1 MAEVWCAWV
10 FSAPTSCVFSPRCAT
25 LLRDHRLPENR
36 ADYVVVTEVFV
47 GFAIVTLVVATGYL
61 TGRSGVLGPA
71 ALDVL
76 SKAAFF
82 VFSPALLFI
91 VLGDADIQVLFSA
104 LLPVSAL
111 AATAALLI
119 YVGIAVAAK
128 TRGAGRLTVG
138 GLAASYV
145 NSNNIGLPLAAY
157 ILGDPALAAPVL
169 LFQLIVMSPIALT
182 ILDISSQGSVSLR
195 RILSGPIRNPLIIG
209 SMLGVLVSWWDVPLP
224 DIVHEPLELLGQAAV
239 PTLLFAL
246 GLSLASQRLW
256 EAQEYRSEITVAAF
270 IKLAVMPFI
279 AWLLGVFVFAL
290 DENAL
295 FTVVILAALP
305 SAQNVFNYSQRYGVA
320 TPLARDSVV
329 LTTIIS
335 LPIMMGLALLLAP
348 V

>member
-1 MAEVWCAWV
+1 MNAI
-10 FSAPTSCVFSPRCAT
+10 F
-25 LLRDHRLPENR
+25 LRDVRVLRNR
-36 ADYVVVTEVFV
+36 ADLSLVTEVFV
-47 GFAIVTLVVATGYL
+47 GFAIVTLVVATGYV
-61 TGRSGVLGPA
+61 TGRMGILGPT

-91 VLGDADIQVLFSA
+91 VLGDADIQVLFSD

-111 AATAALLI
+111 AAVGALVL
-119 YVGIAVAAK
+119 YVVIAVVSRV
-128 TRGAGRLTVG
+128 RGAGRLTVG

-169 LFQLIVMSPIALT
+169 LFQLIVMSPVALT
-182 ILDISSQGSVSLR
+182 ILDISSHGSLSAR

-209 SMLGVLVSWWDVPLP
+209 SILGVVVSWWDLALP
-224 DIVHEPLELLGQAAV
+224 DIIHEPLDLLGQAAV

-256 EAQEYRSEITVAAF
+256 EAREFRREIAMAAI
-270 IKLAVMPFI
+270 IKLSVMPLI
-279 AWLLGVFVFAL
+279 AWLLGVFVFSL
-290 DENAL
+290 DDHAL

-305 SAQNVFNYSQRYGVA
+305 SAQNVFNYSQRYHVA

-329 LTTIIS
+329 LTTLVS
-335 LPIMMGLALLLAP
+335 LPIMIGLALLLAP

>member
-1 MAEVWCAWV
+1 M
-10 FSAPTSCVFSPRCAT
+10 
-25 LLRDHRLPENR
+25 
-36 ADYVVVTEVFV
+36 TEVFV
-47 GFAIVTLVVATGYL
+47 GFAIVTLVVATGYV
-61 TGRSGVLGPA
+61 TGRIGILGPT

-91 VLGDADIQVLFSA
+91 VLGDADIRILFSD

-111 AATAALLI
+111 AATGALVL
-119 YVGIAVAAK
+119 YVVIAMVSRV
-128 TRGAGRLTVG
+128 RGVGRLTVG

-169 LFQLIVMSPIALT
+169 LFQLIVMSPVALT
-182 ILDISSQGSVSLR
+182 ILDISSHGSLSGR

-209 SMLGVLVSWWDVPLP
+209 SILGVVVSWWDLELP
-224 DIVHEPLELLGQAAV
+224 DIIHEPLDLLGQAAV

-256 EAQEYRSEITVAAF
+256 EAREFRREIAVAAI
-270 IKLAVMPFI
+270 IKLSVMPLI
-279 AWLLGVFVFAL
+279 AWLLGVFVFSL
-290 DENAL
+290 DDHAL

-305 SAQNVFNYSQRYGVA
+305 SAQNVFNYSQRYHVA

-329 LTTIIS
+329 LTTLVS
-335 LPIMMGLALLLAP
+335 LPVMIGLALLLAP

>member
-1 MAEVWCAWV
+1 
-10 FSAPTSCVFSPRCAT
+10 
-25 LLRDHRLPENR
+25 
-36 ADYVVVTEVFV
+36 VVVVDVFV
-47 GFAIVTLVVATGYL
+47 GFGIVTLVVAIGYL
-61 TGRSGVLGPA
+61 TGRMEILGPN

-91 VLGDADIQVLFSA
+91 VLGDADIRVLFSA

-111 AATAALLI
+111 AATLALVI
-119 YVGIAVAAK
+119 YLVVVSLVK
-128 TRGAGRLTVG
+128 VRGAGRLTVG

-182 ILDISSQGSVSLR
+182 ILDVTRQGSVSIR

-209 SMLGVLVSWWDVPLP
+209 SMLGVLVSWLDVRVPA
-224 DIVHEPLELLGQAAV
+224 IIHEPLALLGQAAV

-246 GLSLASQRLW
+246 GLSLAAQRLW
-256 EAQEYRSEITVAAF
+256 EAREYRLEISVAAG
-270 IKLAVMPFI
+270 IKLLVMPLI
-279 AWLLGVFVFAL
+279 AWLLGVFVFDL
-290 DENAL
+290 GQHAL

-305 SAQNVFNYSQRYGVA
+305 SAQNVFNYSQRYGIA

-329 LTTIIS
+329 LTTLVS
-335 LPIMMGLALLLAP
+335 LPIMMGLALVLAP

>member
-1 MAEVWCAWV
+1 MNAI
-10 FSAPTSCVFSPRCAT
+10 F
-25 LLRDHRLPENR
+25 LRDVRVLRNR
-36 ADYVVVTEVFV
+36 ADLSLVTEVFV
-47 GFAIVTLVVATGYL
+47 GFAIVTLVVATGYV
-61 TGRSGVLGPA
+61 TGRMGILGPT

-91 VLGDADIQVLFSA
+91 VLGDADIQVLFSD

-111 AATAALLI
+111 AAVGALVL
-119 YVGIAVAAK
+119 YVVIAVVSRV
-128 TRGAGRLTVG
+128 RGAGRLTVG

-169 LFQLIVMSPIALT
+169 LFQLIVMSPVALT
-182 ILDISSQGSVSLR
+182 ILDISSHGSRSAR

-209 SMLGVLVSWWDVPLP
+209 SILGVVVSWWDLELP
-224 DIVHEPLELLGQAAV
+224 DIIHEPLDLLGQAAV

-256 EAQEYRSEITVAAF
+256 EAREFRREIAMAAI
-270 IKLAVMPFI
+270 IKLSVMPLI
-279 AWLLGVFVFAL
+279 AWLLGVFVFSL
-290 DENAL
+290 DDHAL

-305 SAQNVFNYSQRYGVA
+305 SAQNVFNYSQRYHVA

-329 LTTIIS
+329 LTTLVS
-335 LPIMMGLALLLAP
+335 LPIMIGLALLLAP

>member
-1 MAEVWCAWV
+1 M
-10 FSAPTSCVFSPRCAT
+10 
-25 LLRDHRLPENR
+25 
-36 ADYVVVTEVFV
+36 
-47 GFAIVTLVVATGYL
+47 GFAIVTLVVATGYV
-61 TGRSGVLGPA
+61 TGRMGILGPT

-91 VLGDADIQVLFSA
+91 VLGDADIQVLFSD

-111 AATAALLI
+111 AAVGALVL
-119 YVGIAVAAK
+119 YVVIAVVSRV
-128 TRGAGRLTVG
+128 RGAGRLTVG

-169 LFQLIVMSPIALT
+169 LFQLIVMSPVALT
-182 ILDISSQGSVSLR
+182 ILDISSHGSLSAR

-209 SMLGVLVSWWDVPLP
+209 SILGVVVSWWNLELP
-224 DIVHEPLELLGQAAV
+224 DIIHEPLDLLGQAAV

-256 EAQEYRSEITVAAF
+256 EAREFRREIAMAAI
-270 IKLAVMPFI
+270 IKLSVMPLI
-279 AWLLGVFVFAL
+279 AWLLGVFVFSL
-290 DENAL
+290 DDHAL

-305 SAQNVFNYSQRYGVA
+305 SAQNVFNYSQRYHVA

-329 LTTIIS
+329 LTTLVS
-335 LPIMMGLALLLAP
+335 LPIMIGLALLLAP

>member
-1 MAEVWCAWV
+1 MNAI
-10 FSAPTSCVFSPRCAT
+10 F
-25 LLRDHRLPENR
+25 LRDVRVLRNR
-36 ADYVVVTEVFV
+36 ADLSLVTEVFV
-47 GFAIVTLVVATGYL
+47 GFAIVTLVVATGYV
-61 TGRSGVLGPA
+61 TGRMGILGPT

-82 VFSPALLFI
+82 VFSPALRFI
-91 VLGDADIQVLFSA
+91 VLGDADIQVLFSD

-111 AATAALLI
+111 AAVGALVL
-119 YVGIAVAAK
+119 YVVIAWVSRV
-128 TRGAGRLTVG
+128 RGAGRLTVG

-169 LFQLIVMSPIALT
+169 LFQLIVMSPVALT
-182 ILDISSQGSVSLR
+182 ILDISSHGSLSAR

-209 SMLGVLVSWWDVPLP
+209 SILGVVVSWWDLELP
-224 DIVHEPLELLGQAAV
+224 DIIHEPLDLLGQAAV

-256 EAQEYRSEITVAAF
+256 EAREFRREIAMAAI
-270 IKLAVMPFI
+270 IKLSVMPLI
-279 AWLLGVFVFAL
+279 AWLLGVFVFSL
-290 DENAL
+290 DDQAL

-305 SAQNVFNYSQRYGVA
+305 SAQNVFNYSQRYHVA

-329 LTTIIS
+329 LTTLVS
-335 LPIMMGLALLLAP
+335 LPIMIGLALLLAP

>member
-1 MAEVWCAWV
+1 MNAI
-10 FSAPTSCVFSPRCAT
+10 F
-25 LLRDHRLPENR
+25 LRDVRVLRNR
-36 ADYVVVTEVFV
+36 ADLSLVTEVFV
-47 GFAIVTLVVATGYL
+47 GFAIVTLVVATGYV
-61 TGRSGVLGPA
+61 TGRMGILGPT

-91 VLGDADIQVLFSA
+91 VLGDADIQVLFSD

-111 AATAALLI
+111 AAVGALVL
-119 YVGIAVAAK
+119 YVVIAVVSRV
-128 TRGAGRLTVG
+128 RGAGRLTVG

-157 ILGDPALAAPVL
+157 ILGNPALAAPVL
-169 LFQLIVMSPIALT
+169 LFQLIVMSPVALT
-182 ILDISSQGSVSLR
+182 ILDISSHGSLSAR

-209 SMLGVLVSWWDVPLP
+209 SILGVVVSWWDLELP
-224 DIVHEPLELLGQAAV
+224 DIIHEPLDLLGQAAV

-256 EAQEYRSEITVAAF
+256 EAREFRREIAMAAI
-270 IKLAVMPFI
+270 IKLSVMPLI
-279 AWLLGVFVFAL
+279 AWLLGVFVFSL
-290 DENAL
+290 DDHAL

-305 SAQNVFNYSQRYGVA
+305 SAQNVFNYSQRYHVA

-329 LTTIIS
+329 LTTLVS
-335 LPIMMGLALLLAP
+335 LPIMIGLALLLAP

>member
-1 MAEVWCAWV
+1 MNAI
-10 FSAPTSCVFSPRCAT
+10 F
-25 LLRDHRLPENR
+25 LRDVRVFRNR
-36 ADYVVVTEVFV
+36 ADLSLVTEVFV
-47 GFAIVTLVVATGYL
+47 GFAIVTLVVATGYV
-61 TGRSGVLGPA
+61 TGRMGILGPT

-76 SKAAFF
+76 SQAAFF

-91 VLGDADIQVLFSA
+91 VLGDADIQVLFSD

-111 AATAALLI
+111 AAVGALVL
-119 YVGIAVAAK
+119 YVVIAVVSRV
-128 TRGAGRLTVG
+128 RGAGRLTVG

-169 LFQLIVMSPIALT
+169 LFQLIVMSPVALT
-182 ILDISSQGSVSLR
+182 ILDISSHGSLSAR

-209 SMLGVLVSWWDVPLP
+209 SILGVVVSWWDIALP
-224 DIVHEPLELLGQAAV
+224 DIIHEPLDLLGQAAV

-256 EAQEYRSEITVAAF
+256 EAREFRREIAMAAI
-270 IKLAVMPFI
+270 IKLSVMPLI
-279 AWLLGVFVFAL
+279 AWLLGVFVFSL
-290 DENAL
+290 DDHAL

-305 SAQNVFNYSQRYGVA
+305 SAQNVFNYSQRYHVA

-329 LTTIIS
+329 LTTLVS
-335 LPIMMGLALLLAP
+335 LPIMIGLALLLAP

>member
-1 MAEVWCAWV
+1 MNAI
-10 FSAPTSCVFSPRCAT
+10 F
-25 LLRDHRLPENR
+25 LRDVRVLRNR
-36 ADYVVVTEVFV
+36 ADLSLVTEVFV
-47 GFAIVTLVVATGYL
+47 GFAIVTLVVATGYV
-61 TGRSGVLGPA
+61 TGRMGILGPT

-91 VLGDADIQVLFSA
+91 VLGDADIQVLFSD

-111 AATAALLI
+111 AAVGALVL
-119 YVGIAVAAK
+119 YVVIAVVSRV
-128 TRGAGRLTVG
+128 RGAGRLTVG

-145 NSNNIGLPLAAY
+145 NSNNFGLPLAAY

-169 LFQLIVMSPIALT
+169 LFQLIVMSPVALT
-182 ILDISSQGSVSLR
+182 ILDISSHGSLSAR

-209 SMLGVLVSWWDVPLP
+209 SILGVVVSWWDLELP
-224 DIVHEPLELLGQAAV
+224 DIIHEPLDLLGQAAV

-256 EAQEYRSEITVAAF
+256 EAREFRREIAMAAI
-270 IKLAVMPFI
+270 IKLSVMPLI
-279 AWLLGVFVFAL
+279 AWLLGVFVFSL
-290 DENAL
+290 DDHAL

-305 SAQNVFNYSQRYGVA
+305 SAQNVFNYSQRYHVA

-329 LTTIIS
+329 LTTLVS
-335 LPIMMGLALLLAP
+335 LPIMIGLALLLAP

>member
-1 MAEVWCAWV
+1 MNAI
-10 FSAPTSCVFSPRCAT
+10 F
-25 LLRDHRLPENR
+25 LRDVRVLRNR
-36 ADYVVVTEVFV
+36 ADLSLVTEVFV
-47 GFAIVTLVVATGYL
+47 GFAIVTLVVATGYV
-61 TGRSGVLGPA
+61 TGRKGILGPT

-91 VLGDADIQVLFSA
+91 VLGDADIQVLFSD

-111 AATAALLI
+111 AAIGALVL
-119 YVGIAVAAK
+119 YVVIAVVSRV
-128 TRGAGRLTVG
+128 RGAGRLTVG

-169 LFQLIVMSPIALT
+169 LFQLIVMSPVALT
-182 ILDISSQGSVSLR
+182 ILDISSHGSPSAR

-209 SMLGVLVSWWDVPLP
+209 SILGVVVSWWNLELP
-224 DIVHEPLELLGQAAV
+224 DIIHEPLDLLGQAGV

-256 EAQEYRSEITVAAF
+256 EAREFRREIAVAAI
-270 IKLAVMPFI
+270 IKLCVMPLI
-279 AWLLGVFVFAL
+279 SWLLGVFVFSL
-290 DENAL
+290 DDHAL

-305 SAQNVFNYSQRYGVA
+305 SAQNVLNYSQRYHVA

-329 LTTIIS
+329 LTTVVS
-335 LPIMMGLALLLAP
+335 LPIMIGLALLLAP

>member
-1 MAEVWCAWV
+1 MNAI
-10 FSAPTSCVFSPRCAT
+10 F
-25 LLRDHRLPENR
+25 LRDVRVLRNR
-36 ADYVVVTEVFV
+36 ADLSLVTEVFV
-47 GFAIVTLVVATGYL
+47 GFAIVTLVVATGYV
-61 TGRSGVLGPA
+61 TGRMGILGPT

-91 VLGDADIQVLFSA
+91 VLGDADIQVLFSD

-111 AATAALLI
+111 AAVGALVL
-119 YVGIAVAAK
+119 YVVIAVVSRV
-128 TRGAGRLTVG
+128 RGAGRLTVG

-169 LFQLIVMSPIALT
+169 LFQLIVMSPVALT
-182 ILDISSQGSVSLR
+182 ILDISSHGSLSAR

-209 SMLGVLVSWWDVPLP
+209 SILGVVVSWWDLELP
-224 DIVHEPLELLGQAAV
+224 DIIHEPLDLLGQAAV

-256 EAQEYRSEITVAAF
+256 EAREFRREIAVAAI
-270 IKLAVMPFI
+270 IKLSVMPLI
-279 AWLLGVFVFAL
+279 AWLLGVWVFSL
-290 DENAL
+290 DDHAL

-305 SAQNVFNYSQRYGVA
+305 SAQNVFNYSQRYHVA

-329 LTTIIS
+329 LTTLVS
-335 LPIMMGLALLLAP
+335 LPIMIGLALLLAP

>member
-1 MAEVWCAWV
+1 V
-10 FSAPTSCVFSPRCAT
+10 S
-25 LLRDHRLPENR
+25 D
-36 ADYVVVTEVFV
+36 VFV

-61 TGRSGVLGPA
+61 TGRSKILGPT

-91 VLGDADIQVLFSA
+91 VLGDADIRVLFSA

-111 AATAALLI
+111 AATLALVLYVLI
-119 YVGIAVAAK
+119 ARLSKV
-128 TRGAGRLTVG
+128 RGSGRLTVG

-182 ILDISSQGSVSLR
+182 ILDVSHQGSLSIR

-209 SMLGVLVSWWDVPLP
+209 SMLGVLVSWSQITLP

-256 EAQEYRSEITVAAF
+256 EAQEYRVEITVVAI
-270 IKLAVMPFI
+270 IKLTVMPLI

-290 DENAL
+290 ETHAL

-329 LTTIIS
+329 LTTLVS
-335 LPIMMGLALLLAP
+335 LPILMGLAFLLAP

>member
-1 MAEVWCAWV
+1 MNAI
-10 FSAPTSCVFSPRCAT
+10 F
-25 LLRDHRLPENR
+25 LRDVRVLRNR
-36 ADYVVVTEVFV
+36 ADLSLVTEVFV
-47 GFAIVTLVVATGYL
+47 GFAIVTLVVATGYV
-61 TGRSGVLGPA
+61 TGRMGILGPT

-91 VLGDADIQVLFSA
+91 VLGDADIQVLFSD

-111 AATAALLI
+111 AAIGALVL
-119 YVGIAVAAK
+119 YVVIAVVSRV
-128 TRGAGRLTVG
+128 RGAGRLTVG

-169 LFQLIVMSPIALT
+169 LFQLIVMSPVALT
-182 ILDISSQGSVSLR
+182 ILDISSHGSLSAR

-209 SMLGVLVSWWDVPLP
+209 SILGVVVSWWDLELP
-224 DIVHEPLELLGQAAV
+224 DIIHEPLDLLGQAAV

-256 EAQEYRSEITVAAF
+256 EAREFRREIAMAAI
-270 IKLAVMPFI
+270 IKLSVMPLI
-279 AWLLGVFVFAL
+279 AWLLGVFVFSL
-290 DENAL
+290 DDHAL

-305 SAQNVFNYSQRYGVA
+305 SAQNVFNYSQRYHVA

-329 LTTIIS
+329 LTTLVS
-335 LPIMMGLALLLAP
+335 LPIMIGLALLLAP

>member
-1 MAEVWCAWV
+1 MNAI
-10 FSAPTSCVFSPRCAT
+10 F
-25 LLRDHRLPENR
+25 LRDVRVLRNR
-36 ADYVVVTEVFV
+36 ADLSLVTEVFV
-47 GFAIVTLVVATGYL
+47 GFAIVTLVVATGYV
-61 TGRSGVLGPA
+61 TGRMGILGPT

-91 VLGDADIQVLFSA
+91 VLGDADIQVLFSD

-111 AATAALLI
+111 AAVGALVL
-119 YVGIAVAAK
+119 YVVIAVVWRV
-128 TRGAGRLTVG
+128 RGAGRLTVG

-169 LFQLIVMSPIALT
+169 LFQLIVMSPVALT
-182 ILDISSQGSVSLR
+182 ILDISSHGSLSAR

-209 SMLGVLVSWWDVPLP
+209 SILGVVVSWWDLELP
-224 DIVHEPLELLGQAAV
+224 DIIHEPLDLLGQAAV

-256 EAQEYRSEITVAAF
+256 EAREFRREIAMAAI
-270 IKLAVMPFI
+270 IKLSVMPLI
-279 AWLLGVFVFAL
+279 AWLLGVFVFSL
-290 DENAL
+290 DDHAL

-305 SAQNVFNYSQRYGVA
+305 SAQNVFNYSQRYHVA

-329 LTTIIS
+329 LTTLVS
-335 LPIMMGLALLLAP
+335 LPIMIGLALLLAP

>member
-1 MAEVWCAWV
+1 MNAI
-10 FSAPTSCVFSPRCAT
+10 F
-25 LLRDHRLPENR
+25 LRDVRVLRNR
-36 ADYVVVTEVFV
+36 ADLSLVTEVFV
-47 GFAIVTLVVATGYL
+47 GFAIVTLVVATGYV
-61 TGRSGVLGPA
+61 TGRMGILGPT

-91 VLGDADIQVLFSA
+91 VLGDADIQVLFSD

-111 AATAALLI
+111 AAVGALVL
-119 YVGIAVAAK
+119 YVVIAVVSRV
-128 TRGAGRLTVG
+128 RGAGRLTVG

-169 LFQLIVMSPIALT
+169 LFQLIVMSPVALT
-182 ILDISSQGSVSLR
+182 ILDISSHGSLSAR

-209 SMLGVLVSWWDVPLP
+209 SILGVVVSWWNLELP
-224 DIVHEPLELLGQAAV
+224 DIIHEPLDLLGQAAV

-256 EAQEYRSEITVAAF
+256 EAREFRREIAVAA
-270 IKLAVMPFI
+270 IVKLSVMPLI
-279 AWLLGVFVFAL
+279 AWLLGVFVFSL
-290 DENAL
+290 DDHAL

-305 SAQNVFNYSQRYGVA
+305 SAQNVFNYSQRYHVA

-329 LTTIIS
+329 LTTLVS
-335 LPIMMGLALLLAP
+335 LPIMIGLALLLAP

>member
-1 MAEVWCAWV
+1 MNAI
-10 FSAPTSCVFSPRCAT
+10 F
-25 LLRDHRLPENR
+25 LRDVRVLRNR
-36 ADYVVVTEVFV
+36 ADLSLVTEVFV
-47 GFAIVTLVVATGYL
+47 GFAIVTLVVATGYV
-61 TGRSGVLGPA
+61 TGRMGILGPT

-91 VLGDADIQVLFSA
+91 VLGDADIQVLFSD

-111 AATAALLI
+111 AAVGALVL
-119 YVGIAVAAK
+119 YVSIAVVSRV
-128 TRGAGRLTVG
+128 RGAGRLTVG

-169 LFQLIVMSPIALT
+169 LFQLIVMSPVALT
-182 ILDISSQGSVSLR
+182 ILDISSHGSLSAR

-209 SMLGVLVSWWDVPLP
+209 SILGVVVSWWDLELP
-224 DIVHEPLELLGQAAV
+224 DIIHEPLHLLGQAAV

-256 EAQEYRSEITVAAF
+256 EAREFRREIAMAAI
-270 IKLAVMPFI
+270 IKLSVMPLI
-279 AWLLGVFVFAL
+279 AWLLGVFVFSL
-290 DENAL
+290 DDHAL

-305 SAQNVFNYSQRYGVA
+305 SAQNVFNYSQRYHVA

-329 LTTIIS
+329 LTTLVS
-335 LPIMMGLALLLAP
+335 LPIMIGLALLLAP

>member
-1 MAEVWCAWV
+1 M
-10 FSAPTSCVFSPRCAT
+10 R
-25 LLRDHRLPENR
+25 NR
-36 ADYVVVTEVFV
+36 ADYSLVSDVVV

-61 TGRSGVLGPA
+61 TGRSKILGPT

-91 VLGDADIQVLFSA
+91 VLGDADIRVLFSA

-111 AATAALLI
+111 AATLALVLYVLI
-119 YVGIAVAAK
+119 ARLSKV
-128 TRGAGRLTVG
+128 RGSGRLTVG

-182 ILDISSQGSVSLR
+182 ILDVSHQGSLSIR

-209 SMLGVLVSWWDVPLP
+209 SMLGVLVSWSQITLP

-256 EAQEYRSEITVAAF
+256 EAQEYRVEITVAAI
-270 IKLAVMPFI
+270 IKLTVMPLI

-290 DENAL
+290 ETHPL

-329 LTTIIS
+329 LTTLVS
-335 LPIMMGLALLLAP
+335 LPILMGLAFLLAP

>member
-1 MAEVWCAWV
+1 MNAI
-10 FSAPTSCVFSPRCAT
+10 F
-25 LLRDHRLPENR
+25 LRDVRVLRNR
-36 ADYVVVTEVFV
+36 ADLSLVTEVFV
-47 GFAIVTLVVATGYL
+47 GFAIVTLVVATGYV
-61 TGRSGVLGPA
+61 TGRMGILGPT

-91 VLGDADIQVLFSA
+91 VLGDADIQVLFSD

-111 AATAALLI
+111 AAVGALVL
-119 YVGIAVAAK
+119 YVVIAVVSRV
-128 TRGAGRLTVG
+128 RGAGRLTVG

-169 LFQLIVMSPIALT
+169 LFQLIVMSPVALT
-182 ILDISSQGSVSLR
+182 ILDISSHGSLSAR

-209 SMLGVLVSWWDVPLP
+209 SILGVVVSWWNLDLP
-224 DIVHEPLELLGQAAV
+224 DIIHEPLDLLGQAAV

-256 EAQEYRSEITVAAF
+256 EAREFRREIAMAAI
-270 IKLAVMPFI
+270 IKLSVMPLI
-279 AWLLGVFVFAL
+279 AWLLGVFVFSL
-290 DENAL
+290 DDHAL

-305 SAQNVFNYSQRYGVA
+305 SAQNVFNYSQRYHVA

-329 LTTIIS
+329 LTTLVS
-335 LPIMMGLALLLAP
+335 LPIMIGLALLLAP

>member
-1 MAEVWCAWV
+1 M
-10 FSAPTSCVFSPRCAT
+10 
-25 LLRDHRLPENR
+25 
-36 ADYVVVTEVFV
+36 
-47 GFAIVTLVVATGYL
+47 ATGYV
-61 TGRSGVLGPA
+61 TGRIGILGPT

-91 VLGDADIQVLFSA
+91 VLGDADIQVLFSG

-111 AATAALLI
+111 SAVGALVL
-119 YVGIAVAAK
+119 YVVIAWVSRV
-128 TRGAGRLTVG
+128 RGAGRLTVG

-145 NSNNIGLPLAAY
+145 NSNNIGLPLAAH

-169 LFQLIVMSPIALT
+169 LFQLIVMSPVALT
-182 ILDISSQGSVSLR
+182 ILDISLHGSLSAR

-209 SMLGVLVSWWDVPLP
+209 SILGVVVSWWDLELP
-224 DIVHEPLELLGQAAV
+224 DIIHEPLDLLGQAAV

-256 EAQEYRSEITVAAF
+256 EAREFRREIAMAAI
-270 IKLAVMPFI
+270 IKLSVMPLI
-279 AWLLGVFVFAL
+279 AWLLGVFVFSL
-290 DENAL
+290 DDQAL

-305 SAQNVFNYSQRYGVA
+305 SAQNVFNYSQRYHVA

-329 LTTIIS
+329 LTTLVS
-335 LPIMMGLALLLAP
+335 LPIMIGLALLLAP

>member
-1 MAEVWCAWV
+1 MNAI
-10 FSAPTSCVFSPRCAT
+10 F
-25 LLRDHRLPENR
+25 LRDVRVLRNR
-36 ADYVVVTEVFV
+36 ADLSLVTEVFV
-47 GFAIVTLVVATGYL
+47 GFAIVTLVVATGYV
-61 TGRSGVLGPA
+61 TGRMGILGPT

-91 VLGDADIQVLFSA
+91 VLGDADIQVLFSD

-111 AATAALLI
+111 AAVGALVL
-119 YVGIAVAAK
+119 YVVIAWVSRV
-128 TRGAGRLTVG
+128 RGAGRLTVG

-169 LFQLIVMSPIALT
+169 LFQLIVMSPVALT
-182 ILDISSQGSVSLR
+182 ILDISSHGSLSAR

-209 SMLGVLVSWWDVPLP
+209 SILGVVVSWWDLELP
-224 DIVHEPLELLGQAAV
+224 DIIHEPLDLLGQAAV

-256 EAQEYRSEITVAAF
+256 EAREFRREIAMAAI
-270 IKLAVMPFI
+270 IKLSVMPLI
-279 AWLLGVFVFAL
+279 AWLLGVFVFSL
-290 DENAL
+290 DDHAL

-305 SAQNVFNYSQRYGVA
+305 SAQNVFNYSQRYHVA

-329 LTTIIS
+329 LTTLVS
-335 LPIMMGLALLLAP
+335 LPIMIGLALLLAP

>member
-1 MAEVWCAWV
+1 MNAI
-10 FSAPTSCVFSPRCAT
+10 F
-25 LLRDHRLPENR
+25 LRDVRVLRNR
-36 ADYVVVTEVFV
+36 ADLSLVTEVFV
-47 GFAIVTLVVATGYL
+47 GFAIVTLVVATGYV
-61 TGRSGVLGPA
+61 TGRMGILGPT

-91 VLGDADIQVLFSA
+91 VLGDADIQVLFSD

-111 AATAALLI
+111 AAVGALVL
-119 YVGIAVAAK
+119 YVVIAVVSRV
-128 TRGAGRLTVG
+128 RGAGRLTVG

-169 LFQLIVMSPIALT
+169 LFQLIVMSPVALT
-182 ILDISSQGSVSLR
+182 ILDISSHGSLSAR

-209 SMLGVLVSWWDVPLP
+209 SILGVVVSWWDLGLP
-224 DIVHEPLELLGQAAV
+224 DIIHEPLDLLGQAAV

-256 EAQEYRSEITVAAF
+256 EAREFRREIAVAAI
-270 IKLAVMPFI
+270 IKLSVMPLI
-279 AWLLGVFVFAL
+279 AWLLGVFVFSL
-290 DENAL
+290 DDHAL

-305 SAQNVFNYSQRYGVA
+305 SAQNVFNYSQRYHVA

-329 LTTIIS
+329 LTTLVS
-335 LPIMMGLALLLAP
+335 LPIMIGLALLLAP

>member
-1 MAEVWCAWV
+1 
-10 FSAPTSCVFSPRCAT
+10 
-25 LLRDHRLPENR
+25 
-36 ADYVVVTEVFV
+36 VTEVFV
-47 GFAIVTLVVATGYL
+47 GFAIVTLVVATGYV
-61 TGRSGVLGPA
+61 TGRIGILGPT

-91 VLGDADIQVLFSA
+91 VLGDADIQVLFSD

-111 AATAALLI
+111 AAIGALVL
-119 YVGIAVAAK
+119 YVVIAVVSRV
-128 TRGAGRLTVG
+128 RGAGRLTVG

-169 LFQLIVMSPIALT
+169 LFQLIVMSPVALT
-182 ILDISSQGSVSLR
+182 ILDISSHGSLSAR

-209 SMLGVLVSWWDVPLP
+209 SILGVVVSWWDLELP
-224 DIVHEPLELLGQAAV
+224 DIIHEPLDLLGQAAV

-256 EAQEYRSEITVAAF
+256 EAREFRREIAMAAI
-270 IKLAVMPFI
+270 IKLSVMPLI
-279 AWLLGVFVFAL
+279 AWLLGVFVFSL
-290 DENAL
+290 DDHAL

-305 SAQNVFNYSQRYGVA
+305 SAQNVFNYSQRYHVA

-329 LTTIIS
+329 LTTLVS
-335 LPIMMGLALLLAP
+335 LPIMIGLALLLAP